1 MFVSVVLD
9 PGGVDTAQ
17 SLASVLA
24 HYGFHKVQRACWE
37 SADVGVMQLSQ
48 LKREID
54 RVTNYYDTVRMYQ
67 YPMQGVFSIM
77 ELRRKKW
84 RRCLLKADD
93 AENEAGANMSK
104 ENS

>member
-67 YPMQGVFSIM
+67 YPMQGMFSIT
-77 ELRRKKW
+77 ELHRKKW

-93 AENEAGANMSK
+93 AENEAGVNTSK

>member
-17 SLASVLA
+17 SLSSVLA
-24 HYGFHKVQRACWE
+24 HYGFPKVQRACWA

-67 YPMQGVFSIM
+67 YPLRGMFSIT
-77 ELRRKKW
+77 ELHRKKW

-93 AENEAGANMSK
+93 AENEVGANMTK

>member
-1 MFVSVVLD
+1 MFVSVILD

-24 HYGFHKVQRACWE
+24 HYGFRKVQGACWE
-37 SADVGVMQLSQ
+37 SADIGVMQLSQ

-67 YPMQGVFSIM
+67 YPVQGMFSIT
-77 ELRRKKW
+77 ELHCKKW
-84 RRCLLKADD
+84 RRCVLKADD
-93 AENEAGANMSK
+93 EENEGGADTFS
-104 ENS
+104 ERF

>member
-17 SLASVLA
+17 SLAALLA

-67 YPMQGVFSIM
+67 YPLRGMFSIT
-77 ELRRKKW
+77 ELHRKKW
-84 RRCLLKADD
+84 RRCVLKADD
-93 AENEAGANMSK
+93 AENESGANAAAGK
-104 ENS
+104 F

>member
-17 SLASVLA
+17 SLASVLS
-24 HYGFHKVQRACWE
+24 HYGFRKVQRACWE
-37 SADVGVMQLSQ
+37 SADIGVMQLSQ

-67 YPMQGVFSIM
+67 YPMQGMFSIT

-93 AENEAGANMSK
+93 AENEAGANTSK